1 MSPSRDQIRSNQA
14 TSVLFHY
21 RQGGRPRNL
30 GDEFRRR
37 RARNIPHAQ
46 SACSAVTARIGSGET
61 SRQLIEVVEQ
71 QRAPV
76 GCHITQWRN
85 ELTSRI
91 ADRVGKPKRIDVA
104 HPPGPKRSATQ
115 ATLVAAV
122 IHDGSTRRAATY
134 QPTIHVDA
142 FFVSFGYKSDVMGL
156 VQAQCQPRDTE
167 SAATSRS
174 IVSGD
179 EVRPDPQQSIG
190 IKCVDF
196 PRKSDFAIMPSK
208 FDVPHSPNAA
218 RRCKGISWKWTS
230 GTREARGWIGANGCA
245 AAAAACSSPPCRSAR
260 FDSSCVVRFR

>member
-91 ADRVGKPKRIDVA
+91 ADRVGKPKR
-104 HPPGPKRSATQ
+104 
-115 ATLVAAV
+115 
-122 IHDGSTRRAATY
+122 
-134 QPTIHVDA
+134 
-142 FFVSFGYKSDVMGL
+142 
-156 VQAQCQPRDTE
+156 
-167 SAATSRS
+167 TSRS
-174 IVSGD
+174 FALRSA
-179 EVRPDPQQSIG
+179 
-190 IKCVDF
+190 
-196 PRKSDFAIMPSK
+196 SDTF
-208 FDVPHSPNAA
+208 
-218 RRCKGISWKWTS
+218 
-230 GTREARGWIGANGCA
+230 
-245 AAAAACSSPPCRSAR
+245 PCRPPYLPAHSRHAR
-260 FDSSCVVRFR
+260 FLCTRQLESVCSPIQPPPGLRLGRQRVTSFCHAWGPCRRRKVSRTMPCPSTLRVS